1 MNSTQ
6 LAHYEVLTHHGIAGV
21 LEPDLARGMSQV
33 AKTVSWGQQTQLC
46 LKLWSEQTTR
56 LMMPMP
62 RVFGDLLNK
71 ETLEARNRVL
81 SAQRGILAGLSQ
93 RSAIEIIR
101 ELLAG

>member
-1 MNSTQ
+1 
-6 LAHYEVLTHHGIAGV
+6 
-21 LEPDLARGMSQV
+21 
-33 AKTVSWGQQTQLC
+33 
-46 LKLWSEQTTR
+46 
-56 LMMPMP
+56 MPMP